1 MAVKGVAGSLNSPL
15 PFATAARAV
24 SVTLSCDAA
33 AVAVR
38 TLVKNYRHK
47 FGEKYQSQL

>member
-24 SVTLSCDAA
+24 SVTLSCDA
-33 AVAVR
+33 VAVR
-38 TLVKNYRHK
+38 TLVKNCRHK

>member
-24 SVTLSCDAA
+24 SVTLSYDA

-38 TLVKNYRHK
+38 TLVKNCRHK